1 MSRKVTR
8 KIHMSVDIQG
18 MLNFYG
24 RKSMLDDTLAKE
36 TKESL
41 NEWIDKESAGLI
53 RVGDK
58 VKINLQGH
66 ERHGEVGVITHL
78 DHINAGSVGATFEG
92 IGLLYV
98 PIGNLDS
105 VDLPK
110 HTETCTNICPSQ
122 TATDCH
128 RLQDTTSCSKLDQ
141 RLHVAAIIMSGLLVH
156 NASPVKRALELTDE
170 LIAACYK
177 RCNI

>member
-66 ERHGEVGVITHL
+66 EHHGKIGVITHL
-78 DHINAGSVGATFEG
+78 DHTNAGSVGVTFDG

-98 PIGNLDS
+98 PIGNLERVVLS
-105 VDLPK
+105 QPT
-110 HTETCTNICPSQ
+110 TE
-122 TATDCH
+122 CH
-128 RLQDTTSCSKLDQ
+128 RLQGTTMCSRFDQ
-141 RLHVAAIIMSGLLVH
+141 RLHVAAIIMSGLLAH
-156 NASPVKRALELTDE
+156 NACPVKRALELTDE